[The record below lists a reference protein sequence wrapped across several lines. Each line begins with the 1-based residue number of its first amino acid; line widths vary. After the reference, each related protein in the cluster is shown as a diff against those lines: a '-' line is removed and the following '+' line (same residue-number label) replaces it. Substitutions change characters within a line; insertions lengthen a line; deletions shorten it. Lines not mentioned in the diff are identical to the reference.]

1 MNFFLAALLIISTPA
16 FAESK
21 SDTTDPTLTDSVL
34 NISGKL
40 IDDIDRDALNSKF
53 FFKFTNVGQDMYG
66 NGSNNVL
73 DYMPES
79 TLLGTFGLY
88 LLPNTWK
95 LSFSYST
102 TLGDD
107 LLFASSAIEDYE
119 AVLESGST
127 QFANRESDDGM
138 TWLDFYMK
146 PVTTNMGDFGFGF
159 RQIKKY
165 NVGVIYGIG
174 EILDLTD
181 GSGAYTTPGG
191 GAPTV
196 IESNST
202 TTRVYITYHMP
213 IKNKWYDGFGF
224 SIAQEDSDQFKVVD
238 DATSV
243 VFRPDRN
250 TTIVSIGIRKT
261 TEELKSGFS
270 LRNLTYGIVSN
281 NYDYYDY
288 NTLQYESLSTTGSQI
303 IIDGVYMFKAKNHRQ
318 AYLAINFLSRDEED
332 TSYVYQELTGEF
344 GMRF

>member
-1 MNFFLAALLIISTPA
+1 MRFLLAALMIISTPL
-16 FAESK
+16 FAESMA
-21 SDTTDPTLTDSVL
+21 DTTDQTLTDSVL
-34 NISGKL
+34 NMSDKL
-40 IDDIDRDALNSKF
+40 IDDIDKDALNSKF

-66 NGSNNVL
+66 SGSNNVL

-79 TLLGTFGLY
+79 TLLGSFGLY

-95 LSFSYST
+95 LSLSYST

-127 QFANRESDDGM
+127 QFANSENDDGM

-146 PVTTNMGDFGFGF
+146 PITTNFGDFGFGY
-159 RQIKKY
+159 RQIEKY
-165 NVGVIYGIG
+165 NVGVIYGPG

-181 GSGAYTTPGG
+181 GSGSYTTPGG
-191 GAPTV
+191 STPTV
-196 IESNST
+196 IESNSKT
-202 TTRVYITYHMP
+202 SRFYITYHIP
-213 IKNKWYDGFGF
+213 NSNKWFDGLGF
-224 SIAQEDSDQFKVVD
+224 SIAQEDSDQFKVID

-243 VFRPDRN
+243 VLRPDRN
-250 TTIVSIGIRKT
+250 TLIISIGIRKT

-270 LRNLTYGIVSN
+270 FRNLTYGIVSN
-281 NYDYYDY
+281 EYDYFDY
-288 NTLQYESLSTTGSQI
+288 NTSQNESLSTTGSQI

-318 AYLAINFLSRDEED
+318 AYLAIQFLNRDEED